1 MGNSQMEGEKTERVL
16 KPFLQIFTLG
26 WDYSPLTFSFEEV
39 VLIIL
44 STLPGTVPNTGA
56 INFPV
61 VSLDM

>member
-1 MGNSQMEGEKTERVL
+1 MGNSQMEGEKTETL
-16 KPFLQIFTLG
+16 KPFLQIFMLG